1 MAQESLDDV
10 RSVVARILP
19 ASTRPSVERV
29 AEGVSTRVY
38 RVRQGPATCYL
49 RVLPEEGASLA
60 PEVLVHRRLAEL
72 GVHVPAVLY
81 FEPCNS
87 TLRRSIMLTTEVPG
101 CAAADGRD
109 PHALQ
114 SLLFQAG
121 RELALIN
128 SLPVQGFGWIR
139 RDEAAAAELQG
150 ELGSYPEFVQAQIG
164 EALALLGAAGL
175 LSPREVEAIREIAAD
190 RVARWPVAQARLAH
204 GDFDLTHI
212 YHEGGAYR
220 GIIDFG
226 EIRGTD
232 PFYDLGQ
239 FRIEHPQA
247 LPYLLEGYRSAA
259 QLPPDCQGRI
269 EFDSLL
275 IGLDR
280 LRRRMRKG
288 ARVLHDDR
296 NLAAVRGDVG
306 LLGSGGG

>member
-1 MAQESLDDV
+1 M
-10 RSVVARILP
+10 
-19 ASTRPSVERV
+19 

-60 PEVLVHRRLAEL
+60 PEVLVHRRLAQL

-81 FEPCNS
+81 FEPCNAV
-87 TLRRSIMLTTEVPG
+87 LRHSIMLTTEVPG
-101 CAAADGRD
+101 CAAADGHD
-109 PHALQ
+109 PHALPG
-114 SLLFQAG
+114 LLFQAG
-121 RELALIN
+121 SELALIN
-128 SLPVQGFGWIR
+128 SLPVEGFGWMR
-139 RDEAAAAELQG
+139 RDEAAAGLQG
-150 ELGSYPEFVQAQIG
+150 ELASYPEFVQAQTG
-164 EALALLGAAGL
+164 EALAFLGAAGL
-175 LSPREVEAIREIAAD
+175 LSPREVEAVGQIAAD
-190 RVARWPVAQARLAH
+190 GIARWPVAQARLAH

-247 LPYLLEGYRSAA
+247 LPYLLEGYCSAA
-259 QLPPDCQGRI
+259 ELPADCRGRI

-280 LRRRMRKG
+280 LGRRMRKG
-288 ARVLHDDR
+288 ARVPHDDLK
-296 NLAAVRGDVG
+296 LAAVREDIG
-306 LLGSGGG
+306 LLGSKGG